1 MIGKKF
7 SLRGIEILL
16 NKFISLDKKTKSEL
30 IKLKGK
36 IIGIDIE
43 SIPIIIYFKINLE
56 GYLELSSDIED
67 QPDATIKGGLLDL
80 IKANDKTQSND
91 QLFSGRIRIE
101 GDLEIAQ
108 SFSKILGNIDI
119 DWEEELS
126 KIVGDFGAV
135 RITKGIKN
143 AREEFLRFSEKSQ
156 KNISDYLTEESK
168 LLPHRYE
175 FESFQREIENFRD
188 SVERLSAQIFIQEK
202 SIE

>member
-119 DWEEELS
+119 DWEEE
-126 KIVGDFGAV
+126 
-135 RITKGIKN
+135 
-143 AREEFLRFSEKSQ
+143 
-156 KNISDYLTEESK
+156 
-168 LLPHRYE
+168 
-175 FESFQREIENFRD
+175 
-188 SVERLSAQIFIQEK
+188 
-202 SIE
+202 